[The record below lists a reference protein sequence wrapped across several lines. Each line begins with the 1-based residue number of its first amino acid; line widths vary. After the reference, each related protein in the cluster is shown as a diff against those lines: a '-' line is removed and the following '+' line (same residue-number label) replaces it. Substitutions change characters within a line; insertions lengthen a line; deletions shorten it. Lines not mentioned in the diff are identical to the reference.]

1 MNKEWHLNYWRP
13 LPGET
18 NRVRILPARKNIS
31 GASWLLKVGKHF
43 VDFYG
48 ESRVYLCSSVT
59 YHARCAVCDKYPKNK
74 PRKYGV
80 FNIIDRK
87 REEDGV
93 LRWEAPLSVLKRV
106 MRFRERHES
115 GSQYFDYKGTYRLF
129 DEYNEIKKVVELGR
143 DLNIFYNPELEPWE
157 KYKVAL
163 GERRSLGREEQTLL
177 WSNSMEDLR
186 LKVLY
191 PQEDYGLVEVKMLD
205 LMEEIEPGWRG

>member
-1 MNKEWHLNYWRP
+1 MNKERHLNYWRP
-13 LPGET
+13 LPGVT

-43 VDFYG
+43 VDYYG
-48 ESRVYLCSSVT
+48 ELRVYLCSSIT
-59 YHARCAVCDKYPKNK
+59 YHERCAVCNKYPKNK

-93 LRWEAPLSVLKRV
+93 LRWEAPWSVLKRV
-106 MRFRERHES
+106 MKFKESHES
-115 GSQYFDYKGTYRLF
+115 RSQYFDYDGKFSLF
-129 DEYNEIKKVVELGR
+129 DEVIEVEKRGILGR
-143 DLNIFYNPELEPWE
+143 DLNVFYNPKLEPWE

-191 PQEDYGLVEVKMLD
+191 PKEDYGLVEVKMLD